1 VLFTRHDLHMQLAVV
16 EFTRNVLGREAANST
31 EFDQATPEPCVV
43 FMPEGSRTHKGGTMR
58 LGTRRTLLQTAD
70 CVSAKL
76 YQVRARLR
84 FRVSAE
90 VRRTG

>member
-1 VLFTRHDLHMQLAVV
+1 MLRTTQLAVV
-16 EFTRNVLGREAANST
+16 EFARNVLGREAANST
-31 EFDQATPEPCVV
+31 EFDQATSEPCVV

-76 YQVRARLR
+76 YQVRD
-84 FRVSAE
+84 RVR
-90 VRRTG
+90 VRELAGVRGTG

>member
-1 VLFTRHDLHMQLAVV
+1 MC
-16 EFTRNVLGREAANST
+16 
-31 EFDQATPEPCVV
+31 DQATPQPCVV

-76 YQVRARLR
+76 YQVRVRPGCDMELTCRRLGGSHATTVSVPCTASER
-84 FRVSAE
+84 ALHRVLRSA
-90 VRRTG
+90 VRR